1 MIPVANEILDH
12 TKFLIETQVMK
23 QTNSEVYQEIWG
35 EISDPVWDQNPIVTV
50 LTALRNIDV
59 YRS

>member
-1 MIPVANEILDH
+1 MKPVADEIQNH
-12 TKFLIETQVMK
+12 TKFLIERQVVK
-23 QTNSEVYQEIWG
+23 ATNVAVHHEIWG
-35 EISDPVWDQNPIVTV
+35 KISDQVWDQNPMGTV

>member
-1 MIPVANEILDH
+1 MKPVADEIQNH
-12 TKFLIETQVMK
+12 TKFLIERQVVK
-23 QTNSEVYQEIWG
+23 ETDVAVHHEIWG
-35 EISDPVWDQNPIVTV
+35 KISDPVWDQNPMGTV